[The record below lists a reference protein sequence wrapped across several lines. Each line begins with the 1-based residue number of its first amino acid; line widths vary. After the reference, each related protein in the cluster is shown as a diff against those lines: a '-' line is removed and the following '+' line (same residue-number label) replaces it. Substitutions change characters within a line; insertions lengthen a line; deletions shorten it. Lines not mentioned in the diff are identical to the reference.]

1 MEALFNNPYL
11 WLSLSLGIYVFI
23 DFVQRKTRFS
33 LLNPL
38 LFTIIIIIA
47 LLLFLDIPYEVYQ
60 DSGRYLSFFITP
72 TTVSLA
78 ILLEK
83 NFEYLKENVKAILT
97 GVFVGVLMHTAIV
110 VFFSLIFS
118 YDASLFGTLF
128 PKSTT
133 TAIAVG
139 ITESLGGIVPLTVA
153 LVVITGVM
161 GFIIIEPLLRLFKIT
176 DPVAQGIAIGLAT
189 HGMGTAKAIHI
200 GEVQGA
206 MSGLAIVLTGILTV
220 MIAPI
225 VQQFLLPL

>member
-1 MEALFNNPYL
+1 M
-11 WLSLSLGIYVFI
+11 WLSLSLGIYVLI
-23 DFVQRKTRFS
+23 DHIQKKIKS
-33 LLNPL
+33 PLLNPL
-38 LFTIIIIIA
+38 LFSIIIIIA
-47 LLLFLDIPYEVYQ
+47 LLLFFDIPYEVYQ

-83 NFEYLKENVKAILT
+83 NFDYLKENVKAILT
-97 GVFVGVLMHTAIV
+97 GIFFGVLMHTIIV
-110 VFFSLIFS
+110 LVFSFLFS

-133 TAIAVG
+133 TAIAVE

-161 GFIIIEPLLRLFKIT
+161 GFIIIEPLLKLFKIT

-189 HGMGTAKAIHI
+189 HGMGTAKAIEI

-206 MSGLAIVLTGILTV
+206 MSGLSIVLTGVLTV
-220 MIAPI
+220 ALAPL
-225 VQQFLLPL
+225 VQQFLLGM